1 MQDNY
6 VILGIFNFGKRK
18 YEVLNNNGEIKY
30 FEKINDQYVM
40 PIINFNLYENSGKS
54 LTQVNQHYF
63 MSELVKK
70 IQESFKRKI
79 FVTDEECSSFLDDFI
94 SKVCSD
100 LEFKKLLKGSY
111 MKDINEDNFELN
123 KKRIDKYLNSYK
135 FDTFIDYNNVSIFN
149 GSISKLDNSDVDN
162 ESVELNKKT
171 EVNNEVSEINDSEIN
186 NVETSKQEET
196 EVIENN
202 IIDYDIDIIDIQD
215 DIDNNSQNSSLSND
229 SSKISESVE
238 LNNNININEF
248 DLNDVDVESHAFD
261 NEVSDDINLD
271 ENVYNDVNNKVND
284 KNNNLNDKNI
294 VFGDENSDKFLNE
307 SSLNKNDDIMFGVS
321 EDITFG
327 ENFSYL
333 NEVKNRIQNNKSQ
346 VGLSSN
352 ISSNKVQEEKV
363 ENKIDNKKLDSS
375 KEVSSKKSS
384 KGKLFG
390 RFFMFWYL

>member
-162 ESVELNKKT
+162 ESVELNKKA

-271 ENVYNDVNNKVND
+271 ENVYNDVDNKVNE

-327 ENFSYL
+327 ENLSYL

-352 ISSNKVQEEKV
+352 ISRNKVQEEKV

-390 RFFMFWYL
+390 RFFMF

>member
-238 LNNNININEF
+238 LNNNININDF
-248 DLNDVDVESHAFD
+248 DLNDVDVESHVFD

-271 ENVYNDVNNKVND
+271 ENVYNDVDNKVNE

-352 ISSNKVQEEKV
+352 ISRNKVQEEKV

-390 RFFMFWYL
+390 RFFMF

>member
-390 RFFMFWYL
+390 RFFMF